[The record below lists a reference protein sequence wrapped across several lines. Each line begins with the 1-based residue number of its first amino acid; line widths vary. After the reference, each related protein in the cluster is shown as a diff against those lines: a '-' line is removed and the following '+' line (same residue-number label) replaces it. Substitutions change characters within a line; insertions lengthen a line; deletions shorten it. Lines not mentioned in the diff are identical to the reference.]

1 MLFNKEKSNLLRR
14 QEKKKNLFIFLD
26 GAEFGYF
33 YLSFPPFC
41 VCSLCRVVGWMLLVD
56 CYMASRCLVAYCS
69 TCSILYIYMDVDIR
83 WQLRRTGRVLS
94 TSRNA
99 RNVKHQLGG
108 SNTQQRGTNEK
119 WDGRRRN
126 DDDFFFLPFRN
137 PPPGIRASG
146 KKENVWWADNRSNRI
161 TERARQTRREM
172 NCTSFHL
179 ETQKIKETKRKK
191 KKAIANDVITTLRSS

>member
-1 MLFNKEKSNLLRR
+1 MDPWLLYGILDRCIDV
-14 QEKKKNLFIFLD
+14 ESGYYLTGKK
-26 GAEFGYF
+26 
-33 YLSFPPFC
+33 
-41 VCSLCRVVGWMLLVD
+41 
-56 CYMASRCLVAYCS
+56 
-69 TCSILYIYMDVDIR
+69 
-83 WQLRRTGRVLS
+83 RRTQTGRRIRGCGGHPLH
-94 TSRNA
+94 SRNA